1 MLSTSL
7 SLSQECRYQTCLTF
21 PTILK
26 IQNCFLVLA
35 RIDTAATK
43 AIAAAD
49 RGCGTISRQKGM
61 PLDGSDDDDDES
73 ESSGVVDPQDD
84 IYYEDAD
91 EVMMLAEDLAE
102 GMMMTRSAPTSAQS
116 SSSAASKKSDA
127 AVNTPSGD
135 APSSHPATPSNPTTT
150 GFDTLMLEEKL
161 RRRARVLTRS
171 ELILLLTDL
180 PVRLHLAAQP
190 RHQGRICVGMLGYPN
205 VGKSSA
211 INTILAVSKS
221 SHGKNNS
228 FIRLNCLIHG
238 KLFCTHVYPIIFRL
252 G

>member
-1 MLSTSL
+1 MVFISL
-7 SLSQECRYQTCLTF
+7 SLGQECRCHTCLTV
-21 PTILK
+21 PSIL
-26 IQNCFLVLA
+26 IIRNCFLVLT

-49 RGCGTISRQKGM
+49 RGCGTISRQKGL
-61 PLDGSDDDDDES
+61 PLDGSDDDDDDES
-73 ESSGVVDPQDD
+73 ESSSVVDPQDD

-102 GMMMTRSAPTSAQS
+102 GMMVMRSAPSAAQS
-116 SSSAASKKSDA
+116 SSSAASKESDA
-127 AVNTPSGD
+127 AGDTLSGD
-135 APSSHPATPSNPTTT
+135 APSSHPAIPSNPTTT

-221 SHGKNNS
+221 SHGKKN
-228 FIRLNCLIHG
+228 
-238 KLFCTHVYPIIFRL
+238 
-252 G
+252 

>member
-1 MLSTSL
+1 
-7 SLSQECRYQTCLTF
+7 
-21 PTILK
+21 
-26 IQNCFLVLA
+26 
-35 RIDTAATK
+35 
-43 AIAAAD
+43 
-49 RGCGTISRQKGM
+49 M
-61 PLDGSDDDDDES
+61 PLDGSDGGDDES
-73 ESSGVVDPQDD
+73 ESSSVVDPQDD

-102 GMMMTRSAPTSAQS
+102 GMRSAPITAQS
-116 SSSAASKKSDA
+116 SSSAASKENDA
-127 AVNTPSGD
+127 AGDSLSGD
-135 APSSHPATPSNPTTT
+135 VPSSHPANPSNPTTT

-228 FIRLNCLIHG
+228 SVHPSCVVIGKPFAFIFIRSSSGSVDRC
-238 KLFCTHVYPIIFRL
+238 
-252 G
+252 

>member
-1 MLSTSL
+1 MSSSTVCHLFCDSRHSKL
-7 SLSQECRYQTCLTF
+7 F
-21 PTILK
+21 P
-26 IQNCFLVLA
+26 C

-61 PLDGSDDDDDES
+61 PLDGSDDEES
-73 ESSGVVDPQDD
+73 ESNSNSHADPQDD
-84 IYYEDAD
+84 IFYEDAD

-102 GMMMTRSAPTSAQS
+102 GMMMRPAPTAANS
-116 SSSAASKKSDA
+116 SSSAVCKETDA
-127 AVNTPSGD
+127 AGD
-135 APSSHPATPSNPTTT
+135 APSGGKSRANPTTI

-161 RRRARVLTRS
+161 KRRARVLTRS

-180 PVRLHLAAQP
+180 PIRLHLTAQP

-221 SHGKNNS
+221 SHG
-228 FIRLNCLIHG
+228 RLNCR
-238 KLFCTHVYPIIFRL
+238 VYTYISVLHYSCLPVTVWSVDLR
-252 G
+252 

>member
-1 MLSTSL
+1 VGQAFRKYRSAIRFLLSPDRAGQVRKEINTFCFG
-7 SLSQECRYQTCLTF
+7 QECRCQTCLTF
-21 PTILK
+21 PTIL
-26 IQNCFLVLA
+26 IIRNCFLVLT

-49 RGCGTISRQKGM
+49 RGSGTISRQKGM
-61 PLDGSDDDDDES
+61 PLDGSDDDES
-73 ESSGVVDPQDD
+73 ESSSVVDPQDD

-102 GMMMTRSAPTSAQS
+102 GMLMMRSAPTAAQS
-116 SSSAASKKSDA
+116 SSSAASKESDA
-127 AVNTPSGD
+127 AGDTSSGD
-135 APSSHPATPSNPTTT
+135 APSSHPAIPSNPTTT

-221 SHGKNNS
+221 SHGKNN
-228 FIRLNCLIHG
+228 
-238 KLFCTHVYPIIFRL
+238 
-252 G
+252 